1 MNSYIF
7 IKKNLKDNYNNKSIQ
22 LYDMKIEKDST
33 TIFQINDAIN

>member
-22 LYDMKIEKDST
+22 LYDMKIEKDNT
-33 TIFQINDAIN
+33 TIF